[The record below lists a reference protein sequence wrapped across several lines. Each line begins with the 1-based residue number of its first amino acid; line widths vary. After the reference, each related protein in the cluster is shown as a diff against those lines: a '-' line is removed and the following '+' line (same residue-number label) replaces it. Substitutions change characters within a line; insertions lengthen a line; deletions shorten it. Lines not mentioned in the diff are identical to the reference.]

1 MENKL
6 KITIGI
12 PTNRGLRPKMAQS
25 LLDLVALGGYNFHI
39 VIAEEGYTIAE
50 NRNYLATKAFNNNS
64 DYLLMADDDMIF
76 PPDTLDKLIANNK
89 YICGVA
95 YHPRS

>member
-50 NRNYLATKAFNNNS
+50 NRK
-64 DYLLMADDDMIF
+64 LLTIIL
-76 PPDTLDKLIANNK
+76 TI
-89 YICGVA
+89 Y
-95 YHPRS
+95 